1 MIEGATGT
9 LNEAW
14 KEVYPAQFEFMTSE
28 MNPSFLSFLEGTEQV
43 VVCSF
48 AIQLPFAKQA
58 VVEIVYPLQMLKQI
72 APLLRSK
79 VQRVGDNRDENWAR
93 RLRDAVMDVT
103 LEIAPRVA
111 EPTVDMTQLLRLKPG
126 TIVSIDAFADIPIY
140 IDGQAIFTAKMGE
153 KDGKMAVSLL

>member
-1 MIEGATGT
+1 M
-9 LNEAW
+9 
-14 KEVYPAQFEFMTSE
+14 
-28 MNPSFLSFLEGTEQV
+28 
-43 VVCSF
+43 
-48 AIQLPFAKQA
+48 
-58 VVEIVYPLQMLKQI
+58 
-72 APLLRSK
+72 
-79 VQRVGDNRDENWAR
+79 QRVGDNRDENWAR